1 MLQTLKKTLKNIPHR
16 AASAMAY
23 SLSGLSLAFKK
34 EESIRLETIA
44 LILLVAILA
53 LVPWPIWKKI
63 TLIAAFMLIPLTEL
77 LNSALEDLCDLVSP
91 QYNEKIKSAKDKASA
106 AVLIAIII
114 AIFTLFALIAF

>member
-1 MLQTLKKTLKNIPHR
+1 
-16 AASAMAY
+16 MAY